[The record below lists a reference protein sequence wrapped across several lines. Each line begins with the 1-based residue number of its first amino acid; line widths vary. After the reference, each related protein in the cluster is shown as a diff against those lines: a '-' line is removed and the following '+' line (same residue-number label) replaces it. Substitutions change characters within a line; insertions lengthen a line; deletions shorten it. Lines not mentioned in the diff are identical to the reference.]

1 MALGAALALLG
12 DLDGGIAR
20 MRHGI
25 RLSPRDRRLA
35 FWGWALG
42 AFLLRARRA
51 EEALEE
57 ARIAA
62 RRDPRLYLPPILEA
76 VTQATLGRTKLAR
89 AALMSA
95 RRIRP
100 TLTQRE
106 IESSHGRHAARILS
120 DVWDVG

>member
-1 MALGAALALLG
+1 
-12 DLDGGIAR
+12 
-20 MRHGI
+20 MRHGVK
-25 RLSPRDRRLA
+25 LSPRDRQLG

-42 AFLLRARRA
+42 AFLLRANRA

-76 VTQATLGRTKLAR
+76 VAQVALGRAELGR

-100 TLTQRE
+100 KLTQRE
-106 IESSHGRHAARILS
+106 IQISHGRRAARILS
-120 DVWDVG
+120 DIWEVN

>member
-1 MALGAALALLG
+1 
-12 DLDGGIAR
+12 

-25 RLSPRDRRLA
+25 KLSPRDRRLG

-42 AFLLRARRA
+42 SFLLRANLA
-51 EEALEE
+51 AEALEE

-62 RRDPRLYLPPILEA
+62 RRDPRLHLPLVLEA
-76 VTQATLGRTKLAR
+76 VTQATLGRTVLAR

-100 TLTQRE
+100 KLTLRE
-106 IESSHGRHAARILS
+106 IEISHGRRASRILAS
-120 DVWDVG
+120 VWDVN